1 MTLTGDLSIHLSW
14 DLSTLLGP
22 APFFLF
28 PRPFPFH
35 TSRLCAAVAMLAGDI
50 PTPASLLMGQAVPA
64 TVASA
69 TAIPTLLNHSHEPT
83 FSYTPEKSMQD
94 LASEPTSIAPLAS
107 DRLLHAQTEDI
118 TAQKMASGQ
127 SFPQYEG
134 LPERYELV
142 AMLGNGTFSTVYRAY
157 DRKTNTPVAIKV
169 VRVGDKE
176 QNRALNP
183 NIREHDRSTERAS
196 ILQEVQIMRRLR
208 HENIVQL
215 LDFIDAD
222 EYCYLVMEIVNGGE
236 LFDQIIKLTYMS
248 EPLARHVIC
257 QVAEGIRFM
266 HNECGIVHR
275 DIKPENLLFEH
286 IDTEPSESFQRKP
299 YDEETK
305 IDEGK
310 FVPGVG
316 GGEIGRVKIADFG
329 LSKIVWEHSTKTP
342 CGTVGYAAPEIVRN
356 EQYSL
361 SVDMWALGCVLYTL
375 LCGFP
380 PFYDESIKDLS
391 EKVSNGHYA
400 FLSPWWDDI
409 SVGAKDLVAKLL
421 CVDVDARMTISEFF
435 EHPWVKSGSESTNG
449 AGAPVQQQT
458 RKRMWPLSNMESVDS
473 PLLASLHGNDGYQE
487 GISTPVS
494 KNHLREA
501 FDVSFAVHRIEEE
514 MRQSKR
520 YRSLQPPTGTGV
532 NSTAH
537 DVASADA
544 RYGSL
549 AAKIILDKHNS
560 HAKQKAPSFPTAPT
574 NQDDFR
580 LSMDGATILQRRK
593 HMRKPP
599 NSEFEKPD
607 HMPVC
612 LGA

>member
-1 MTLTGDLSIHLSW
+1 
-14 DLSTLLGP
+14 
-22 APFFLF
+22 
-28 PRPFPFH
+28 
-35 TSRLCAAVAMLAGDI
+35 MLAGDI

-286 IDTEPSESFQRKP
+286 IDTEPS
-299 YDEETK
+299 
-305 IDEGK
+305 
-310 FVPGVG
+310 
-316 GGEIGRVKIADFG
+316 
-329 LSKIVWEHSTKTP
+329 LSLIH
-342 CGTVGYAAPEIVRN
+342 I
-356 EQYSL
+356 
-361 SVDMWALGCVLYTL
+361 
-375 LCGFP
+375 
-380 PFYDESIKDLS
+380 
-391 EKVSNGHYA
+391 
-400 FLSPWWDDI
+400 
-409 SVGAKDLVAKLL
+409 
-421 CVDVDARMTISEFF
+421 
-435 EHPWVKSGSESTNG
+435 
-449 AGAPVQQQT
+449 
-458 RKRMWPLSNMESVDS
+458 
-473 PLLASLHGNDGYQE
+473 
-487 GISTPVS
+487 
-494 KNHLREA
+494 
-501 FDVSFAVHRIEEE
+501 
-514 MRQSKR
+514 
-520 YRSLQPPTGTGV
+520 
-532 NSTAH
+532 
-537 DVASADA
+537 
-544 RYGSL
+544 
-549 AAKIILDKHNS
+549 
-560 HAKQKAPSFPTAPT
+560 
-574 NQDDFR
+574 
-580 LSMDGATILQRRK
+580 
-593 HMRKPP
+593 
-599 NSEFEKPD
+599 
-607 HMPVC
+607 
-612 LGA
+612 